1 MSVLKDLAKQI
12 HENARNKG
20 FWDKERNVGEMLML
34 IVSEVSEAMEADRTN
49 NYYDA
54 LTRYRV
60 DKDLTQNGSRWSFNV
75 VDNNDEAWLNW
86 FRSEVKNSFADEL
99 ADAMIR
105 IMDLAHSKNIDLEWH
120 IKAKMRYNAS
130 RPHMHG
136 KKY

>member
-1 MSVLKDLAKQI
+1 MDLRETARQI
-12 HENARNKG
+12 HENAKAKG
-20 FWDKERNVGEMLML
+20 FWDKERNLGEMLCL
-34 IVSEVSEAMEADRTN
+34 IHSELSEAMEADRIGRH
-49 NYYDA
+49 YDPE
-54 LTRYRV
+54 TRYIV
-60 DKDLTQNGSRWSFNV
+60 GKDLTVNGSKWAFEI
-75 VDNNDEAWLNW
+75 VDSSDEGWLNW